1 MLVAAGVGLS
11 AFAPSAMAG
20 SIINCGNAINSYASF
35 SAAQA
40 GAWTNTQQAATCF
53 SGSSSLG
60 TGVVLSEN
68 GNYFSPDGTNAAIL
82 VGASGSNATGK
93 VTIYGPSGIAMMNQ
107 VDMTS
112 HKIVNVAAG
121 TVSSISGDA
130 INGSQLYA
138 VSASAASAIGGGS
151 TVSSTGAIS
160 APSYALTNAN
170 SIDGTTGA
178 KTDIGTAFGTVDTA
192 LGKLNTSITNINNGQ
207 GTRYFKVTGNND
219 GTDDAKAGASTSSY
233 GSIAIGPKA
242 LSWASGT
249 ATNDAIAIGDSAY
262 ATYIGDTAIGGFAT
276 AGGGSSTAIGYGAST
291 LNAVSTNNMVAL
303 GTSAS
308 AGATNST
315 ALGSNS
321 LTSGAGA
328 VTVGYL
334 ATATTSN
341 SVALGSNSVANSAT
355 LTTAGFTPVGGT
367 AISAATAPGGEVS
380 VGSAGAERRITNVAA
395 GFNPTDAVNV
405 SQLQS
410 EDAKVNNVSSNVSN
424 VANNLAN
431 TNNNVANLSGNVTN
445 INNTMNN
452 IVNGGGIKYFHTNS
466 TLADSS
472 AVGVDSVAV
481 GPNAVARGA
490 GSIAIG
496 RNASMQSGMLMDGAI
511 AIGDGSYTGYSQ
523 DMAIGQN
530 ATAGG
535 GLSIAIG
542 TQASTAGGTGVNN
555 QLAVGTGATSGAANG
570 TALGGSSTAA
580 TVNSVALGYNSVAN
594 SATLTTA
601 GFTPVGGTAISA
613 ATAVGGE
620 VSVGAAGKERRITN
634 VAAGLN
640 ATDAVNVSQLQSED
654 AKVNNVSNN
663 VSNVAN
669 NLSNTNN
676 NVANLSGNVTNINN
690 TVNNIVNGGG
700 IKYFHANSTLADASA
715 TGSNSVAAGPV
726 AVASGASSTA
736 MGWGSLASAT
746 NSSAFGESATAAA
759 YDSVAVGEGATSTVS
774 GTTSNTNGWG
784 VAIGGN
790 ANAGAH
796 AAVAVGPHA
805 NATASEAIAIG
816 DYSSATAINTV
827 ALGQGASAATVNSV
841 ALGAGAVANSAT
853 LTTAGFTPVG
863 GTAISAATAAGGE
876 VSVGAAGAERRITNV
891 AAGLNA
897 TDAVNV
903 SQLQSEDAKVN
914 NVSNN
919 VSNVANNLSNT
930 NNNVANLSGNVT
942 NINNTVNNI
951 VNGGG
956 IKYFHANSTLADSS
970 ATGTNAVAIGGAA
983 SATTANSVAL
993 GSNSVANSA
1002 TLATAGFTPTG
1013 GTAISAGTAAGGEV
1027 SVGKA
1032 GAERRIT
1039 NVAAGLS
1046 ATDAVNVSQ
1055 LQSEDAKVNNVSNN
1069 LSNTNNNVANLSGN
1083 VTNMN
1088 NTVNNIVNGGGVKY
1102 FHANSTLADS
1112 SATGTNAVAIGGAA
1126 SATTAN
1132 SVALGSNSVANSA
1145 TLATAGFTPVGG
1157 TAISAATAAGGEVSV
1172 GAAGAERRITNVA
1185 AGLNATDAVNV
1196 SQLQSEDAKVNNV
1209 SNNVSNVAN
1218 NLANTNNNVANLS
1231 GNVTNINN
1239 TVNNIVNGG
1248 GIKYF
1253 HANSTLADSSATG
1266 TNAVAIGGAASATT
1280 ANSVALGSNSVANS
1294 ATLATAGFTPT
1305 GGTAIS
1311 AGTAAGGEVS
1321 VGKAGAERRI
1331 TNVAAGLSATDAVNV
1346 SQLQSE
1352 DAKVNNVSNN
1362 LSNTNNNVA
1371 NLSGNVTN
1379 INNTVNNIVNGG
1391 GVKYFH
1397 ANSTLADSSATGTD
1411 AVAIGGAASATTAN
1425 SVALGSNSVANSA
1438 TLATAGFT
1446 PVGGT
1451 AISAATAAGGEV
1463 SVGAAGAERRM
1474 TNVAAGLN
1482 ATDAVNVSQLQSE
1495 DAKVNNVSNNVSN
1508 VANNVSNT
1516 NNNVANLS
1524 GNVTNINNTVNNI
1537 VNGGGIKYFHANS
1550 TLADSSATGTNAV
1563 AIGGAASAT
1572 TANSVALG
1580 SNSVANSAT
1589 LATAGFTPTGGTA
1602 ISAGTAAGGEVSVGK
1617 AGAERRITNVAA
1629 GLSATDA
1636 VNVSQLQSEDAK
1648 VNNVSNNLSNTNN
1661 NVANLS
1667 GNVTNINNTV
1677 NNIVN
1682 GGGVKYFHANSTLAD
1697 SSATGTDAVAIG
1709 GNAQATTANSVA
1721 LGSNSVANS
1730 ATLTTAGFTPVGG
1743 TAISAATAAGGEVS
1757 VGAAGKERRITNVAA
1772 GLNATDAVNVS
1783 QLQSEDAKVNT
1794 VNNNLNNLS
1803 NTVNNITNG
1812 AGTKYFHANSTLVD
1826 SSAVGTNAVAIGGA
1840 ATATT
1845 ANSVA
1850 LGSNSVANSATLA
1863 TAGFTP
1869 VGGTAISAATAAG
1882 GEVSVGAAGAERR
1895 ITNVAAGLNATD
1907 AVNVSQLQSEDAK
1920 VNNVSNNLS
1929 NLAGNVTNMN
1939 NTVNNIVNGGGV
1951 KYFHANSTLADS
1963 SAVGTDAVAIGGAA
1977 SATTANSVALG
1988 SNSVANSATL
1998 ATAGFTPV
2006 GGTAIAAATAAGGE
2020 VSVGAA
2026 GKERRITNVAAGLN
2040 ATDAVNVS
2048 QLQSEDAK
2056 VNNVSNNVSNVA
2068 NNLSNTNNNV
2078 ANLSGN
2084 VTNINNTVNN
2094 IVNGGGIKYFH
2105 ANSTLADSSATGTDA
2120 VAIGG
2125 NAQATTANSVAL
2137 GSNSVAN
2144 SATLATAG
2152 FTPVGGTAI
2161 AAATA
2166 AGGEVSVGKAGAE
2179 RRITNVAAGLNATD
2193 AVNVSQLQSE
2203 DAKVNNVSNNVSNV
2217 ANNLSN
2223 TNNNVA
2229 NLSGNVTN
2237 INNTVNNIVNGGGI
2251 KYFHANSTLA
2261 DSSAT
2266 GTDAVAIGGAA
2277 SATTANS
2284 VALGSNS
2291 VANSATLATAG
2302 FTPVGGTAI
2311 AAATAAG
2318 GEVSVGK
2325 AGAERRITNVAAGL
2339 NATDA
2344 VNVSQLQSEDA
2355 KVNNVSNN
2363 VSNVA
2368 NNLANTNNNVANL
2381 SGNVTNINNTM
2392 NNIVNGGGIKYFHAN
2407 STLAD
2412 SSATGTDAVA
2422 IGGNAQATTANS
2434 VALGSNSVAN
2444 SSTLT
2449 TAGFTPVGGTAIA
2462 AATAAG
2468 GEVSV
2473 GKAGAERRITN
2484 VAAGLNATDAVNVS
2498 QLQSE
2503 DAKVNNVSN
2512 NVSNVANNL
2521 ANTNNNV
2528 ANLSGNV
2535 TNINNT
2541 VNNIVN
2547 GGGIKYFHANTAL
2560 ADSSAVGTNAV
2571 AIGGNA
2577 QATTANSVAL
2587 GSNSVANSS
2596 TLATAGFNPGG
2607 SAISAATAAGE
2618 VSVGAAGAE
2627 RRITNV
2633 AAGLNATDAVN
2644 VSQLMSEDAKV
2655 NQIGASTASSLGGGS
2670 TYDSTTGAI
2679 TAPTYTVGGTT
2690 VNTVGDA
2697 ITNIDGRTTQ
2707 NTTNIDSLTQN
2718 IANGSV
2724 GLVQQDPTSRNITVA
2739 KDTDGT
2745 VVDFTGTAGTRTLT
2759 GVTAGDLS
2767 ASSTD
2772 AVNGS
2777 QLYATNMNVSN
2788 VANNLSNTNNNVA
2801 NLAGN
2806 VTNINNTVNNIVNGG
2821 GIKYFHANSTLA
2833 DSSATGTD
2841 AVAIGGNAQATAA
2854 NSVALGSNS
2863 VANSTT
2869 LTTAGFNPGGSAISA
2884 ATAAGEVSVG
2894 AAGAERRITN
2904 VAAGLNATDAVN
2916 VSQLMSEDAKVN
2928 QIGTSTA
2935 SSLGGGSTYDSTTGA
2950 ITAPTYSVGG
2960 TTVNT
2965 VGDAITNIDG
2975 RTTQNTT
2982 NIDNLT
2988 QNIANGSVGL
2998 VQQDPTSRNITVAKD
3013 TDGTVVDFTGTAGSR
3028 TLTGV
3033 AAGAVN
3039 ATSVDAVNGS
3049 QLYGVSQSA
3058 ADALGGGS
3066 TVNSDGTIS
3075 APTYSVG
3082 GTTVNSVGDAI
3093 TNIDGRVTQNTSDI
3107 TNINNTLN
3115 NITSGGTG
3123 IKYFHANST
3132 LPDSQ
3137 ATGAE
3142 SVAIGGNAQSLATN
3156 SVALGSNS
3164 VADRA
3169 NTVSVGSA
3177 GNERQITNV
3186 AAGTADTDAVNVAQ
3200 LKASGIINPNGT
3212 TNAAVTY
3219 DHNADGT
3226 TNYSSIT
3233 MGNGA
3238 AGGTTIHNVAA
3249 GTSGDDAVNVDQMNS
3264 AISTVTNIA
3273 HAANNPM
3280 FAADGNRDT
3289 EAAVASGTHSTAM
3302 GANASATAANSV
3314 ALGANSVADRANS
3327 VSVGAAGNERQVT
3340 NVAAGT
3346 ATTDAVNVGQLNDA
3360 IGSAVGNLPA
3370 GMTSKAYTDQQIN
3383 SVQNSVSQVAK
3394 NAYAGVAAATAL
3406 TMIPDVDQGKTIAVG
3421 IGGGSYKGSQAVAL
3435 GVSARITENLKM
3447 KAGAG
3452 TSSQGT
3458 AIGIGASYQ
3467 W

>member
-1 MLVAAGVGLS
+1 
-11 AFAPSAMAG
+11 
-20 SIINCGNAINSYASF
+20 
-35 SAAQA
+35 
-40 GAWTNTQQAATCF
+40 
-53 SGSSSLG
+53 
-60 TGVVLSEN
+60 
-68 GNYFSPDGTNAAIL
+68 
-82 VGASGSNATGK
+82 
-93 VTIYGPSGIAMMNQ
+93 
-107 VDMTS
+107 
-112 HKIVNVAAG
+112 
-121 TVSSISGDA
+121 
-130 INGSQLYA
+130 
-138 VSASAASAIGGGS
+138 
-151 TVSSTGAIS
+151 
-160 APSYALTNAN
+160 
-170 SIDGTTGA
+170 
-178 KTDIGTAFGTVDTA
+178 
-192 LGKLNTSITNINNGQ
+192 
-207 GTRYFKVTGNND
+207 
-219 GTDDAKAGASTSSY
+219 
-233 GSIAIGPKA
+233 
-242 LSWASGT
+242 
-249 ATNDAIAIGDSAY
+249 
-262 ATYIGDTAIGGFAT
+262 
-276 AGGGSSTAIGYGAST
+276 
-291 LNAVSTNNMVAL
+291 
-303 GTSAS
+303 
-308 AGATNST
+308 
-315 ALGSNS
+315 
-321 LTSGAGA
+321 
-328 VTVGYL
+328 
-334 ATATTSN
+334 
-341 SVALGSNSVANSAT
+341 
-355 LTTAGFTPVGGT
+355 
-367 AISAATAPGGEVS
+367 
-380 VGSAGAERRITNVAA
+380 
-395 GFNPTDAVNV
+395 
-405 SQLQS
+405 
-410 EDAKVNNVSSNVSN
+410 
-424 VANNLAN
+424 
-431 TNNNVANLSGNVTN
+431 
-445 INNTMNN
+445 
-452 IVNGGGIKYFHTNS
+452 
-466 TLADSS
+466 
-472 AVGVDSVAV
+472 
-481 GPNAVARGA
+481 
-490 GSIAIG
+490 
-496 RNASMQSGMLMDGAI
+496 
-511 AIGDGSYTGYSQ
+511 
-523 DMAIGQN
+523 
-530 ATAGG
+530 
-535 GLSIAIG
+535 
-542 TQASTAGGTGVNN
+542 
-555 QLAVGTGATSGAANG
+555 
-570 TALGGSSTAA
+570 
-580 TVNSVALGYNSVAN
+580 
-594 SATLTTA
+594 
-601 GFTPVGGTAISA
+601 
-613 ATAVGGE
+613 
-620 VSVGAAGKERRITN
+620 
-634 VAAGLN
+634 
-640 ATDAVNVSQLQSED
+640 
-654 AKVNNVSNN
+654 
-663 VSNVAN
+663 
-669 NLSNTNN
+669 
-676 NVANLSGNVTNINN
+676 
-690 TVNNIVNGGG
+690 
-700 IKYFHANSTLADASA
+700 
-715 TGSNSVAAGPV
+715 
-726 AVASGASSTA
+726 
-736 MGWGSLASAT
+736 
-746 NSSAFGESATAAA
+746 
-759 YDSVAVGEGATSTVS
+759 
-774 GTTSNTNGWG
+774 
-784 VAIGGN
+784 
-790 ANAGAH
+790 
-796 AAVAVGPHA
+796 
-805 NATASEAIAIG
+805 
-816 DYSSATAINTV
+816 
-827 ALGQGASAATVNSV
+827 
-841 ALGAGAVANSAT
+841 
-853 LTTAGFTPVG
+853 
-863 GTAISAATAAGGE
+863 
-876 VSVGAAGAERRITNV
+876 
-891 AAGLNA
+891 
-897 TDAVNV
+897 
-903 SQLQSEDAKVN
+903 
-914 NVSNN
+914 
-919 VSNVANNLSNT
+919 
-930 NNNVANLSGNVT
+930 
-942 NINNTVNNI
+942 
-951 VNGGG
+951 
-956 IKYFHANSTLADSS
+956 
-970 ATGTNAVAIGGAA
+970 
-983 SATTANSVAL
+983 
-993 GSNSVANSA
+993 
-1002 TLATAGFTPTG
+1002 
-1013 GTAISAGTAAGGEV
+1013 
-1027 SVGKA
+1027 
-1032 GAERRIT
+1032 RIT

-1218 NLANTNNNVANLS
+1218 NLSNTNNNVANLS

>member
-1 MLVAAGVGLS
+1 MNKSYKTVWNETTGTYVAAPEVAKGRGKSGRKARSIKALGASGVLVAAGVGLS

-919 VSNVANNLSNT
+919 VSNVANNL
-930 NNNVANLSGNVT
+930 
-942 NINNTVNNI
+942 
-951 VNGGG
+951 
-956 IKYFHANSTLADSS
+956 
-970 ATGTNAVAIGGAA
+970 
-983 SATTANSVAL
+983 
-993 GSNSVANSA
+993 
-1002 TLATAGFTPTG
+1002 
-1013 GTAISAGTAAGGEV
+1013 
-1027 SVGKA
+1027 
-1032 GAERRIT
+1032 
-1039 NVAAGLS
+1039 
-1046 ATDAVNVSQ
+1046 
-1055 LQSEDAKVNNVSNN
+1055 
-1069 LSNTNNNVANLSGN
+1069 
-1083 VTNMN
+1083 
-1088 NTVNNIVNGGGVKY
+1088 
-1102 FHANSTLADS
+1102 
-1112 SATGTNAVAIGGAA
+1112 
-1126 SATTAN
+1126 
-1132 SVALGSNSVANSA
+1132 
-1145 TLATAGFTPVGG
+1145 
-1157 TAISAATAAGGEVSV
+1157 
-1172 GAAGAERRITNVA
+1172 
-1185 AGLNATDAVNV
+1185 
-1196 SQLQSEDAKVNNV
+1196 
-1209 SNNVSNVAN
+1209 
-1218 NLANTNNNVANLS
+1218 
-1231 GNVTNINN
+1231 
-1239 TVNNIVNGG
+1239 
-1248 GIKYF
+1248 
-1253 HANSTLADSSATG
+1253 
-1266 TNAVAIGGAASATT
+1266 
-1280 ANSVALGSNSVANS
+1280 
-1294 ATLATAGFTPT
+1294 
-1305 GGTAIS
+1305 
-1311 AGTAAGGEVS
+1311 
-1321 VGKAGAERRI
+1321 
-1331 TNVAAGLSATDAVNV
+1331 
-1346 SQLQSE
+1346 
-1352 DAKVNNVSNN
+1352 
-1362 LSNTNNNVA
+1362 
-1371 NLSGNVTN
+1371 
-1379 INNTVNNIVNGG
+1379 
-1391 GVKYFH
+1391 
-1397 ANSTLADSSATGTD
+1397 
-1411 AVAIGGAASATTAN
+1411 
-1425 SVALGSNSVANSA
+1425 
-1438 TLATAGFT
+1438 
-1446 PVGGT
+1446 
-1451 AISAATAAGGEV
+1451 
-1463 SVGAAGAERRM
+1463 
-1474 TNVAAGLN
+1474 
-1482 ATDAVNVSQLQSE
+1482 
-1495 DAKVNNVSNNVSN
+1495 
-1508 VANNVSNT
+1508 SNT

-2950 ITAPTYSVGG
+2950 ITAPTYSVGR

>member
-1 MLVAAGVGLS
+1 M
-11 AFAPSAMAG
+11 
-20 SIINCGNAINSYASF
+20 
-35 SAAQA
+35 
-40 GAWTNTQQAATCF
+40 
-53 SGSSSLG
+53 
-60 TGVVLSEN
+60 
-68 GNYFSPDGTNAAIL
+68 
-82 VGASGSNATGK
+82 
-93 VTIYGPSGIAMMNQ
+93 
-107 VDMTS
+107 
-112 HKIVNVAAG
+112 
-121 TVSSISGDA
+121 
-130 INGSQLYA
+130 
-138 VSASAASAIGGGS
+138 AIGG
-151 TVSSTGAIS
+151 
-160 APSYALTNAN
+160 NA
-170 SIDGTTGA
+170 
-178 KTDIGTAFGTVDTA
+178 
-192 LGKLNTSITNINNGQ
+192 Q
-207 GTRYFKVTGNND
+207 
-219 GTDDAKAGASTSSY
+219 
-233 GSIAIGPKA
+233 
-242 LSWASGT
+242 
-249 ATNDAIAIGDSAY
+249 
-262 ATYIGDTAIGGFAT
+262 
-276 AGGGSSTAIGYGAST
+276 
-291 LNAVSTNNMVAL
+291 
-303 GTSAS
+303 
-308 AGATNST
+308 
-315 ALGSNS
+315 
-321 LTSGAGA
+321 
-328 VTVGYL
+328 
-334 ATATTSN
+334 ATTAN

-355 LTTAGFTPVGGT
+355 LATAGFTPAGGT
-367 AISAATAPGGEVS
+367 AISAATA
-380 VGSAGAERRITNVAA
+380 A
-395 GFNPTDAVNV
+395 
-405 SQLQS
+405 
-410 EDAKVNNVSSNVSN
+410 
-424 VANNLAN
+424 
-431 TNNNVANLSGNVTN
+431 
-445 INNTMNN
+445 
-452 IVNGGGIKYFHTNS
+452 
-466 TLADSS
+466 
-472 AVGVDSVAV
+472 
-481 GPNAVARGA
+481 
-490 GSIAIG
+490 
-496 RNASMQSGMLMDGAI
+496 
-511 AIGDGSYTGYSQ
+511 
-523 DMAIGQN
+523 
-530 ATAGG
+530 
-535 GLSIAIG
+535 
-542 TQASTAGGTGVNN
+542 
-555 QLAVGTGATSGAANG
+555 
-570 TALGGSSTAA
+570 
-580 TVNSVALGYNSVAN
+580 
-594 SATLTTA
+594 
-601 GFTPVGGTAISA
+601 
-613 ATAVGGE
+613 GGE

-654 AKVNNVSNN
+654 AKVNTVNN
-663 VSNVAN
+663 NLN
-669 NLSNTNN
+669 NLSNT
-676 NVANLSGNVTNINN
+676 
-690 TVNNIVNGGG
+690 VNNITNGAGT
-700 IKYFHANSTLADASA
+700 KYFHANSTLVD
-715 TGSNSVAAGPV
+715 
-726 AVASGASSTA
+726 
-736 MGWGSLASAT
+736 
-746 NSSAFGESATAAA
+746 SSA
-759 YDSVAVGEGATSTVS
+759 VG
-774 GTTSNTNGWG
+774 TNA
-784 VAIGGN
+784 VAIGG
-790 ANAGAH
+790 A
-796 AAVAVGPHA
+796 
-805 NATASEAIAIG
+805 ATAT
-816 DYSSATAINTV
+816 TA
-827 ALGQGASAATVNSV
+827 NSV
-841 ALGAGAVANSAT
+841 ALGSNSVANSAT

-863 GTAISAATAAGGE
+863 GTAIAAATAAGGE

-919 VSNVANNLSNT
+919 LSNT

-942 NINNTVNNI
+942 NI
-951 VNGGG
+951 
-956 IKYFHANSTLADSS
+956 
-970 ATGTNAVAIGGAA
+970 
-983 SATTANSVAL
+983 
-993 GSNSVANSA
+993 
-1002 TLATAGFTPTG
+1002 
-1013 GTAISAGTAAGGEV
+1013 
-1027 SVGKA
+1027 
-1032 GAERRIT
+1032 
-1039 NVAAGLS
+1039 
-1046 ATDAVNVSQ
+1046 
-1055 LQSEDAKVNNVSNN
+1055 
-1069 LSNTNNNVANLSGN
+1069 
-1083 VTNMN
+1083 N

-1209 SNNVSNVAN
+1209 SNNLS
-1218 NLANTNNNVANLS
+1218 NLA
-1231 GNVTNINN
+1231 GNVTN
-1239 TVNNIVNGG
+1239 
-1248 GIKYF
+1248 
-1253 HANSTLADSSATG
+1253 
-1266 TNAVAIGGAASATT
+1266 
-1280 ANSVALGSNSVANS
+1280 
-1294 ATLATAGFTPT
+1294 
-1305 GGTAIS
+1305 
-1311 AGTAAGGEVS
+1311 
-1321 VGKAGAERRI
+1321 
-1331 TNVAAGLSATDAVNV
+1331 
-1346 SQLQSE
+1346 
-1352 DAKVNNVSNN
+1352 
-1362 LSNTNNNVA
+1362 
-1371 NLSGNVTN
+1371 
-1379 INNTVNNIVNGG
+1379 
-1391 GVKYFH
+1391 
-1397 ANSTLADSSATGTD
+1397 
-1411 AVAIGGAASATTAN
+1411 
-1425 SVALGSNSVANSA
+1425 
-1438 TLATAGFT
+1438 
-1446 PVGGT
+1446 
-1451 AISAATAAGGEV
+1451 
-1463 SVGAAGAERRM
+1463 M
-1474 TNVAAGLN
+1474 
-1482 ATDAVNVSQLQSE
+1482 
-1495 DAKVNNVSNNVSN
+1495 
-1508 VANNVSNT
+1508 
-1516 NNNVANLS
+1516 
-1524 GNVTNINNTVNNI
+1524 
-1537 VNGGGIKYFHANS
+1537 
-1550 TLADSSATGTNAV
+1550 
-1563 AIGGAASAT
+1563 
-1572 TANSVALG
+1572 
-1580 SNSVANSAT
+1580 
-1589 LATAGFTPTGGTA
+1589 
-1602 ISAGTAAGGEVSVGK
+1602 
-1617 AGAERRITNVAA
+1617 
-1629 GLSATDA
+1629 
-1636 VNVSQLQSEDAK
+1636 
-1648 VNNVSNNLSNTNN
+1648 
-1661 NVANLS
+1661 
-1667 GNVTNINNTV
+1667 NNTV

-1730 ATLTTAGFTPVGG
+1730 ATL
-1743 TAISAATAAGGEVS
+1743 
-1757 VGAAGKERRITNVAA
+1757 
-1772 GLNATDAVNVS
+1772 
-1783 QLQSEDAKVNT
+1783 
-1794 VNNNLNNLS
+1794 
-1803 NTVNNITNG
+1803 
-1812 AGTKYFHANSTLVD
+1812 
-1826 SSAVGTNAVAIGGA
+1826 
-1840 ATATT
+1840 
-1845 ANSVA
+1845 
-1850 LGSNSVANSATLA
+1850 
-1863 TAGFTP
+1863 
-1869 VGGTAISAATAAG
+1869 
-1882 GEVSVGAAGAERR
+1882 
-1895 ITNVAAGLNATD
+1895 
-1907 AVNVSQLQSEDAK
+1907 
-1920 VNNVSNNLS
+1920 
-1929 NLAGNVTNMN
+1929 
-1939 NTVNNIVNGGGV
+1939 
-1951 KYFHANSTLADS
+1951 
-1963 SAVGTDAVAIGGAA
+1963 
-1977 SATTANSVALG
+1977 
-1988 SNSVANSATL
+1988 

-2020 VSVGAA
+2020 VSVGKA
-2026 GKERRITNVAAGLN
+2026 GAERRITNVAAGLN

-2056 VNNVSNNVSNVA
+2056 VNNVSNNVSNVS
-2068 NNLSNTNNNV
+2068 NNLANTNNNV

-2217 ANNLSN
+2217 SNNLSN

-2291 VANSATLATAG
+2291 VANSATLTTAG

-2381 SGNVTNINNTM
+2381 SGNVTNINNTV

-2473 GKAGAERRITN
+2473 GAAGKERRITN

-2512 NVSNVANNL
+2512 NLS
-2521 ANTNNNV
+2521 NTNNNV
-2528 ANLSGNV
+2528 ANLAGNV

-2655 NQIGASTASSLGGGS
+2655 NQVGASTASSLGGGS

-2679 TAPTYTVGGTT
+2679 TEPTYSVDGTT
-2690 VNTVGDA
+2690 VHTVGDA
-2697 ITNIDGRTTQ
+2697 ITNLDDRTKQ

-2718 IANGSV
+2718 IVNGSV

-2841 AVAIGGNAQATAA
+2841 AVAIGGNAQATTA

-2965 VGDAITNIDG
+2965 VGDAITNLDG

-3327 VSVGAAGNERQVT
+3327 VSVGSAGNERQVT

-3370 GMTSKAYTDQQIN
+3370 GMTAKSYTDQQIN
-3383 SVQNSVSQVAK
+3383 SVQSSVNQVAK

-3458 AIGIGASYQ
+3458 TIGLGASYQ